1 MTTEV
6 VTELSNKA
14 MKNNQILTSSKLKS
28 IMIAQCQDKM
38 IGMLD
43 SAKFKVFLWPSR
55 RSFESQRNGKNL
67 N

>member
-28 IMIAQCQDKM
+28 IMIALSQDRM
-38 IGMLD
+38 IGILD

-55 RSFESQRNGKNL
+55 RSFESQGNDNNL
-67 N
+67 K